1 MKKLLLSLA
10 LIVSIGTI
18 KAQNIYN
25 YGFSGVT
32 ADLTTAG
39 WTRTNQSTVTAPTPA
54 STTLWSISS
63 FTPVV
68 VSATVRQLPFGDAVI
83 PVGGNCPAP
92 LGQSGGTNS
101 FALVNYTS
109 TSSTLASGATI
120 SNWLISPIKTVN
132 NGDVVTFYARR
143 GKVPGSAGAGF
154 ADRLQLRISTD
165 GAFTTDP
172 TTGPTD
178 TGSYAIVAADVNPTL
193 AAAGFPGVWTQYTY
207 TMTGLTG
214 PTDCKFAF
222 RYFVTDGGTNGANSD
237 IIGIDT
243 FSIDTPEA
251 CSPPTALT
259 ATMTNASGSTI
270 SWTAP
275 TTAPANGYEYYYST
289 TNTAPTA
296 ATVPLGTTGAGI
308 TTKMLTGLTTGLNYY
323 VWVRSVC
330 SGTVTSSWSPAPA
343 TFNTTAVP
351 GCAALATPA
360 DLATNV
366 TVTYSNNAT
375 TPTER
380 ENSFTLS
387 WTAPTTGGVPT
398 GYNIYLGASA
408 TTLVLLNTTPFVGTS
423 VNITGVEHNTTYFW
437 NILPVNVG
445 GVATG
450 CAPHSFTTSAVPV
463 GCMNGALYPSATF
476 TPATCDGVTV
486 NQIVTDAFA
495 GEYSNVNVI
504 VGQSYTFRS
513 SVATDFISVSTDAG
527 ITAAAGGTT
536 PLTWTATASGV
547 VRFYINK
554 LNCGT
559 EGTNR
564 VRSVVCSTVLATDTF
579 SYANFKSFPNPI
591 KDVLNLSYDKD
602 ITNVSVINFLGQ
614 EVLTS
619 KVNNTNTKI
628 DMSGLT
634 TGAYMVKVTSDN
646 EVKTI
651 KVIKE

>member
-10 LIVSIGTI
+10 LLASIGTV

-39 WTRTNQSTVTAPTPA
+39 WTRTNQSTATLATAALWTVANYAPVT
-54 STTLWSISS
+54 
-63 FTPVV
+63 
-68 VSATVRQLPFGDAVI
+68 VSATVRNLPFGDVVLPNGSLCPSPNGQA
-83 PVGGNCPAP
+83 GGA
-92 LGQSGGTNS
+92 NS
-101 FALVNYTS
+101 FVLANFNS
-109 TSSTLASGATI
+109 TSSTAATGATI
-120 SNWLISPIKTVN
+120 SNWLISPQLTVQ
-132 NGDVVTFYARR
+132 NGDVVSFYSRR
-143 GKVPGSAGAGF
+143 GKIPGSAGLGF

-165 GAFTTDP
+165 GAFTADP
-172 TTGPTD
+172 STGATD
-178 TGSYAIVAADVNPTL
+178 TGSYNIVAVDINPTL
-193 AAAGFPGVWTQYTY
+193 TAAGYPGVWTLYSY

-214 PTDCKFAF
+214 PTDVKFGF
-222 RYFVTDGGTNGANSD
+222 RYFVTDGGQGPNSD
-237 IIGIDT
+237 IIGIDS

-251 CSPPTALT
+251 CSPPTALS
-259 ATMTNASGSTI
+259 AAMTNSSGSTI

-275 TTAPANGYEYYYST
+275 ATAPANGYEYYYST

-296 ATVPLGTTGAGI
+296 ATVVNGATGAGI
-308 TTKMLTGLTTGLNYY
+308 TSVMLSGLMTNSIYY

-330 SGTVTSSWSPAPA
+330 SGTVTSSWSPNPA
-343 TFNTTAVP
+343 TFSTTAVP
-351 GCAALATPA
+351 GCATLTAPI

-380 ENSFTLS
+380 ENSFALS
-387 WTAPTTGGVPT
+387 WTAPTTGGAST

-408 TTLVLLNTTPFVGTS
+408 TTLVLLNPTPFAGTS

-437 NILPVNVG
+437 NVLPVNVG

-450 CAPHSFTTSAVPV
+450 CNPYSFTTGPVPV
-463 GCMNGALYPSATF
+463 GCMNGTLYPSATF

-486 NQIVTDAFA
+486 NQIVADAFA

-504 VGQSYTFRS
+504 AGQLYQFRS
-513 SVATDFISVSTDAG
+513 SVATDFVSISTDAG
-527 ITAAAGGTT
+527 VTADAGGTT
-536 PLTWTATASGV
+536 PLSWTATASGV

-559 EGTNR
+559 EAVNR
-564 VRSVVCSTVLATDTF
+564 VRSVICSTVLATDTF
-579 SYANFKSFPNPI
+579 SSTNFKSFPNPVQN
-591 KDVLNLSYDKD
+591 VLNLSYEKN
-602 ITNVSVINFLGQ
+602 ITAVSVMNLLGQ
-614 EVLTS
+614 VVLT
-619 KVNNTNTKI
+619 NNFDNKEAKL
-628 DMSGLT
+628 DMSSLT
-634 TGAYMVKVTSDN
+634 TGTYMVKVTSNN